1 MGRNLLLGFKILWQ
15 KGRRTTG
22 RNMAKMGRIHS
33 HFSDKFPHVIL
44 KGLTVNAPISQFIH
58 ETFKEKKQG
67 YDDEIERLEQ
77 KVSDARMAQRLV
89 TDADDEAKEKI
100 ETAKTFL
107 DLKEMNEDA
116 WETFV
121 DEVLVYPDYR
131 MEIHWS
137 FEDQ

>member
-1 MGRNLLLGFKILWQ
+1 MKKEELKLKAGGGK
-15 KGRRTTG
+15 
-22 RNMAKMGRIHS
+22 AKDADTLHALEGALESVKKAEIALM
-33 HFSDKFPHVIL
+33 DKLADRSIDR
-44 KGLTVNAPISQFIH
+44 

-77 KVSDARMAQRLV
+77 KVSDASMAQRLA
-89 TDADDEAKEKI
+89 TDADDKAKEKI

-107 DLKEMNEDA
+107 DLKGLNEDA